1 MCVHLC
7 VHCVLYMCVC
17 KQALP
22 LSQVSMYGTP
32 STMTWT
38 RLGTSARATTTQIA
52 LQGPTYPNW
61 TVGCQVLIAPSGY
74 EPSES
79 EIRTVVAY
87 NPLNGSV
94 TLDRPL
100 QYDHLIYTFL
110 TPSDVASGGNASAG
124 WYGDGGSIAPEV
136 GLLTHNIVIQGG
148 DDPAEPQERN
158 YYGCRLLV
166 GTYSN
171 GASTFPGR
179 LQLDSVELRFC
190 GQGGFFTPADPRYAI
205 AFLNNLGR
213 SAGSFVRRSSMHH
226 SYNTAVGIHSS
237 NGVEVSGNVV
247 WRTTDSS
254 LRVGGVMNNITGNLA
269 VFTSA
274 VQPNQPL
281 DNHAVDF
288 PATFDVDAGNVLRNN
303 AAGGTTRLSYRIA
316 GEPCIANQLPVPSS
330 TVRSVI

>member
-1 MCVHLC
+1 
-7 VHCVLYMCVC
+7 
-17 KQALP
+17 
-22 LSQVSMYGTP
+22 MYGTP

-38 RLGTSARATTTQIA
+38 RLGTSAHAGSAQIT
-52 LQGPTYPNW
+52 LQGPAYPNW
-61 TVGCQVLIAPSGY
+61 TVGHQIMIAPSGF
-74 EPSES
+74 EPAES
-79 EIRTVVAY
+79 EIRTVAAY
-87 NPLNGSV
+87 SALTGLV

-100 QYDHLIYTFL
+100 QYDHLIYSFL
-110 TPSDVASGGNASAG
+110 APSDIVSGGNTSAP

-148 DDPAEPQERN
+148 DDPTEPQEWN

-166 GTYSN
+166 GRYSN
-171 GASTFPGR
+171 GVSTFPGR

-190 GQGGFFTPADPRYAI
+190 GQGGYFTPADPRYAI
-205 AFLNNLGR
+205 AFLNNFD
-213 SAGSFVRRSSMHH
+213 SSVGSFVRRSSIHH
-226 SYNTAVGIHSS
+226 GYNTAIGIHTS

-254 LRVGGVMNNITGNLA
+254 LRVGGARNNITGNLA

-274 VQPNQPL
+274 VQPNRPL

-316 GEPCIANQLPVPSS
+316 GEPCVANQFPVPSS
-330 TVRSVI
+330 TVRSVLFSVSFCFLCLFYQYHLFERCYGVW